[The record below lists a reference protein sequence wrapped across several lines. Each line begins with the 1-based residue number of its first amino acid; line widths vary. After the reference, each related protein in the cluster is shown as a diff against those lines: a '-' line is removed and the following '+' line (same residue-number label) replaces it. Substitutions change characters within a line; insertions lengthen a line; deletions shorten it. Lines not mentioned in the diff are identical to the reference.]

1 MLRND
6 SISVVICTFN
16 RIDWLV
22 RCLEGLGQLELPANE
37 IVVVDGPSTDGT
49 REMLEELR
57 SKGKVILVPQPKLE
71 GISAARNL
79 GLQAVKGDLVCFIDD
94 DAIPYPQWT
103 KAILSGYKD
112 DRVGGVG
119 GPVNNMAGELA
130 MGRNAVSVYGDWA
143 DESKGQSVAGMYP
156 VMVGCNMSFKTEVL
170 RQVGGFDP
178 YFRYHQDETDA
189 CLRVLLAGYRIEYL
203 EDAIVRHE
211 WCRGSYRKDYMRWYL
226 KLRYM
231 WGRNTA
237 HLVGKNFRGKVD
249 FGEYLA
255 HQVQL
260 AARSRMP
267 TSRGTEGPKARCSER
282 KMPRPIAFMG
292 TAFEVYGAIAGW
304 R

>member
-1 MLRND
+1 
-6 SISVVICTFN
+6 V
-16 RIDWLV
+16 
-22 RCLEGLGQLELPANE
+22 
-37 IVVVDGPSTDGT
+37 
-49 REMLEELR
+49 
-57 SKGKVILVPQPKLE
+57 
-71 GISAARNL
+71 
-79 GLQAVKGDLVCFIDD
+79 
-94 DAIPYPQWT
+94 
-103 KAILSGYKD
+103 
-112 DRVGGVG
+112 
-119 GPVNNMAGELA
+119 
-130 MGRNAVSVYGDWA
+130 
-143 DESKGQSVAGMYP
+143 
-156 VMVGCNMSFKTEVL
+156 
-170 RQVGGFDP
+170 
-178 YFRYHQDETDA
+178 
-189 CLRVLLAGYRIEYL
+189 AGYRIEYL